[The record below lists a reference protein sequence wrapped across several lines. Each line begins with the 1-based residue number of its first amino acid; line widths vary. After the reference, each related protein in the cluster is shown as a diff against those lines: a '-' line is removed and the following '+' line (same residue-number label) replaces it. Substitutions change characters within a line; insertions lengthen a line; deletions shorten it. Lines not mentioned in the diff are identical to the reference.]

1 MSLFGSSR
9 KPRRFD
15 YEPRFYNP
23 EKDEKLKKR
32 MRIKSQTRSRH
43 SRNAPGL
50 IYLCFLLM
58 LVLFMYNT
66 LG

>member
-1 MSLFGSSR
+1 MSLFGSGR

-50 IYLCFLLM
+50 IYLCFLLG